1 MTQLRPW
8 GIMDDPFD
16 IVWKNFLDNS
26 SNFTSVINSKINYP
40 VDIYEIENGLRFELA
55 VVGIN
60 QEDLDIIVEGDTLR
74 ITHNRNTE
82 EVERNYIQKGIARR
96 SFDLAYKVAMKFDLT
111 KLTAT
116 MDRGLLIIDI
126 PISEERAPNKI
137 TINAPLELKT
147 SKKK

>member
-55 VVGIN
+55 VVGLE
-60 QEDLDIIVEGDTLR
+60 QKDLEILVEGDTLR
-74 ITHNRNTE
+74 ISHDRKTE
-82 EVERNYIQKGIARR
+82 ETERNYIQRGIARR
-96 SFDLAYKVAMKFDLT
+96 SFDLVYKVASKFDLS

-116 MDRGLLIIDI
+116 MDKGLLIIDI
-126 PISEERAPNKI
+126 PISEERAPKKI
-137 TINAPLELKT
+137 KIK
-147 SKKK
+147 